1 MNNTNF
7 ANASGINNTENNST
21 VRDIMIMSR
30 YLIKNYPKEYQIFSE
45 KEFTWNRTGGDPI
58 TQGNRNPLLY
68 KNFGVDGIK
77 TGYLAVE
84 RYSLASSVYRNGR
97 RLIAVGSG
105 FNTKQDRSKES
116 AKLLT
121 WGLVNFDLIEITKSN
136 TVIENADVWLG
147 KKKQVATYVNK
158 DIYKTIP
165 KARKKFLKVS
175 IVYNGPIQAPIK
187 KDDILGKLKVTYKN
201 ELVSEYDL
209 LAFEDVKKLNIFS
222 RLIRSINFL
231 IWGDV

>member
-1 MNNTNF
+1 M
-7 ANASGINNTENNST
+7 
-21 VRDIMIMSR
+21 
-30 YLIKNYPKEYQIFSE
+30 
-45 KEFTWNRTGGDPI
+45 
-58 TQGNRNPLLY
+58 
-68 KNFGVDGIK
+68 
-77 TGYLAVE
+77 
-84 RYSLASSVYRNGR
+84 
-97 RLIAVGSG
+97 
-105 FNTKQDRSKES
+105 
-116 AKLLT
+116 
-121 WGLVNFDLIEITKSN
+121 
-136 TVIENADVWLG
+136 IENADVWLG